1 MKLPAELQLAKHGTM
16 QETALF
22 HVLQVAILRG
32 DQTISSIDKSLGMS
46 TRRLK
51 SLPLEATDQC
61 FARPL
66 FLQFTAKLFKQAC
79 RSFFFRFSTN
89 LWLNEGLR
97 MGSLLHWVCCHFAPK
112 SAFEY
117 GIPEHNKS
125 AVFTFFK
132 EAFDKADR

>member
-1 MKLPAELQLAKHGTM
+1 MNTSNSHLVHFILRILVFRGFYSAVWI
-16 QETALF
+16 
-22 HVLQVAILRG
+22 VLQ
-32 DQTISSIDKSLGMS
+32 S
-46 TRRLK
+46 
-51 SLPLEATDQC
+51 ATDQC